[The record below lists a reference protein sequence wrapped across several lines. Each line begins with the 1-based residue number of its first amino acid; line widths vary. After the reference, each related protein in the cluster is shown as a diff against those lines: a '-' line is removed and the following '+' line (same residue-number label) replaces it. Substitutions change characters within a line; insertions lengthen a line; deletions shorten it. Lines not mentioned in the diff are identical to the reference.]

1 MNAINA
7 RPVAAVRSTKA
18 AAPAAKPQAQA
29 AAKAPVKPQAMGQDR
44 YAASTPS
51 KIGTSAMAGSI
62 GAVGGFAFAVKVLK
76 MNGPMALFVPV
87 AAAIGGYLLSAGVI
101 GKRPAKELAGAAVGG
116 LGGSVAGFGLSL
128 PVLGLLLQGAGEAA
142 MPLGMLGMLAG
153 AAAGAVGGSAL
164 GQKLTSM
171 FKVNVSRQ

>member
-44 YAASTPS
+44 YAASRPS
-51 KIGTSAMAGSI
+51 KIGTSTMAGSI
-62 GAVGGFAFAVKVLK
+62 GAVGGLAFAVKVLK
-76 MNGPMALFVPV
+76 LNGPMALLVP
-87 AAAIGGYLLSAGVI
+87 AAGAIGGYLLSAGLI
-101 GKRPAKELAGAAVGG
+101 GKRPAKELVGAAVGG
-116 LGGSVAGFGLSL
+116 LGGSVAGFGLSF
-128 PVLGLLLQGAGEAA
+128 PVLNVLLQGMGEASLA
-142 MPLGMLGMLAG
+142 YGMLGMVAF
-153 AAAGAVGGSAL
+153 AAAGALGGTAL

-171 FKVNVSRQ
+171 FKVKVSRN